1 MTSKK
6 RKKHSQKSKSLKR
19 WKQLSFGGKVWRFI
33 WVTILAVWGFTI
45 FQVLFCAV
53 FNPPLT
59 PLMVKR
65 FFQQV
70 KDPDRVVRFERDYV
84 PLSRISDN
92 LVNAVVVSE
101 DGLYMYHHGFDI
113 RQMKMA

>member
-1 MTSKK
+1 MSKK
-6 RKKHSQKSKSLKR
+6 NTNKKSKRRRSGRKR
-19 WKQLSFGGKVWRFI
+19 WRQLSFGGKIWRFL
-33 WVTILAVWGFTI
+33 WVTFLAVWGFTI
-45 FQVLFCAV
+45 FQVLFCAI

-84 PLSRISDN
+84 PIDEISPN

-113 RQMKMA
+113 RQM